1 MSDSPNRDPWH
12 SAAIEARLLN
22 TMPEHIE
29 TLKRFVA
36 IPSVSTDPAYR
47 EGIAK
52 AAEFVAAQLTKAG
65 LDEVAILPTGGHP
78 VVTAAWRKAPGKPT
92 VLIYGHYD
100 VQPPDPMGA
109 WLSDPFTGTIRDG
122 RLYARGVSDDKG
134 PMLIPI
140 AVAEAFLAEQGQ
152 LPVNLVFLF
161 EGEEEVSSAHL
172 ESFVRDHQ
180 ERFKADFALSADGAQ
195 WRADL
200 PSVTVASRG
209 ICALE
214 VTVKGAKKDLHSGR
228 HGGSVANPIQ
238 ALIALLGKLH
248 TADGGVAVPGFY
260 DGVLPIDPEE
270 VKAIAA
276 IPFDEAA
283 YLQEVGAPEG
293 AGEAGYTLLQRNWI
307 RPTLE
312 YNGIVGGYTGPG
324 KKTVIP
330 SEASA
335 KISCRLVPGQD
346 PERIVSLLARFLEA
360 NAPKG
365 TTVAVKRETGGTP
378 AYAVSSDHPALILSE
393 DVLQSV
399 LAQRPVRVR
408 MGATIPIGDI
418 FRRVLGIDTVFF
430 SFSTV
435 DEDYHA
441 PNEFFRLSSYERGMV
456 AWARYLGK
464 LSETSASAFKKF
476 IA

>member
-1 MSDSPNRDPWH
+1 MIDPWH
-12 SAAIEARLLN
+12 SEAIEKRLLGD
-22 TMPEHIE
+22 MPKHIE
-29 TLKRFVA
+29 TLKSFVS
-36 IPSVSTDPAYR
+36 IPSVSTDPAYK
-47 EGIAK
+47 EGILK
-52 AAEFVAAQLTKAG
+52 ASEFVAAELQAAG
-65 LDEVAILPTGGHP
+65 LTDVAILPTAGHP
-78 VVTAAWRKAPGKPT
+78 VVTAAWRHAPGAPT
-92 VLIYGHYD
+92 ILVYGHYD
-100 VQPPDPMGA
+100 VQPPDPISA
-109 WLSDPFTGTIRDG
+109 WKSSPFVPDIRDG

-140 AVAEAFLAEQGQ
+140 AVAAAYLAEQGA
-152 LPVNLVFLF
+152 LPVNMVFLF

-172 ESFVRDHQ
+172 EEFVREHKDLL
-180 ERFKADFALSADGAQ
+180 KADFALSADGAQ

-214 VTVKGAKKDLHSGR
+214 VTVKGPGKDLHSGR

-238 ALIALLGKLH
+238 ALVALLAKLH
-248 TADGGVAVPGFY
+248 TPDGAIAVPGFY
-260 DGVLPIDPEE
+260 DGLDPVHPDE

-283 YLQEVGAPEG
+283 YLAEVGASKG

-346 PERIVSLLARFLEA
+346 PDRIVALLASFLEA
-360 NAPKG
+360 NAPQG
-365 TTVAVKRETGGTP
+365 TRVSVKRETGGTP
-378 AYAVSSDHPALILSE
+378 AYAVTHNHPALVLSE
-393 DVLQSV
+393 DVLESV
-399 LAQRPVRVR
+399 LDRRPVRVR

-418 FRRVLGIDTVFF
+418 FKRVLGIDTVFF

-441 PNEFFRLSSYERGMV
+441 PNEFFRLASYERGMV

-464 LSETSASAFKKF
+464 LGETSATDFFKRES
-476 IA
+476 

>member
-1 MSDSPNRDPWH
+1 MSDTTTSDPWH
-12 SAAIEARLLN
+12 SAAIEKRLLGE
-22 TMPEHIE
+22 MPKHIQ
-29 TLKRFVA
+29 TLKNFVS
-36 IPSVSTDPAYR
+36 IPSVSTDPAYKD
-47 EGIAK
+47 GILK
-52 AAEFVAAQLTKAG
+52 ASEFVASQLKAAG
-65 LDEVAILPTGGHP
+65 LTDVAILPTAGHP
-78 VVTAAWRKAPGKPT
+78 VVTAAWRHAPGAPT
-92 VLIYGHYD
+92 VLVYGHYD
-100 VQPPDPMGA
+100 VQPPDPISA
-109 WLSDPFTGTIRDG
+109 WKSSPFVPDIRDG

-140 AVAEAFLAEQGQ
+140 AVAAAYLAEQGR
-152 LPVNLVFLF
+152 LPVNMVFLF

-172 ESFVRDHQ
+172 EEFVRAHK
-180 ERFKADFALSADGAQ
+180 ERLKADFALSADGAQ

-214 VTVKGAKKDLHSGR
+214 VTVRGPGKDLHSGR

-238 ALIALLGKLH
+238 ALVALLAKLH
-248 TADGGVAVPGFY
+248 TPDGAIAVPGFY
-260 DGVLPIDPEE
+260 DGLEPVHPDE

-283 YLQEVGAPEG
+283 YLQEVGASAG
-293 AGEAGYTLLQRNWI
+293 AGEASYTLLQRNWI

-330 SEASA
+330 SEASV

-346 PERIVSLLARFLEA
+346 PDRIVALLAQFLEA
-360 NAPKG
+360 NAPQG
-365 TTVAVKRETGGTP
+365 TTVSVKRETGGTP
-378 AYAVSSDHPALILSE
+378 AYAVTHNHPALVLSE
-393 DVLQSV
+393 DVLESV
-399 LAQRPVRVR
+399 LDRRPVRVR

-418 FRRVLGIDTVFF
+418 FRRVLDIDTVFF

-441 PNEFFRLSSYERGMV
+441 PNEFFRLSSYERGMI
-456 AWARYLGK
+456 AWARYLGRLGATK
-464 LSETSASAFKKF
+464 GADFVKVGA
-476 IA
+476 